1 MSVKMYLV
9 EEECV
14 IKVFKDDR
22 FVCNMYVSPEESNYI
37 NQLRA
42 DNNKEEINKILRSK
56 AEERLKDEL
65 ELAAH
70 MSRSLYL
77 NREENN

>member
-1 MSVKMYLV
+1 MYLV

-65 ELAAH
+65 ELSAH

-77 NREENN
+77 NRE

>member
-1 MSVKMYLV
+1 MSVKIYLV

-14 IKVFKDDR
+14 IKAFKDGR
-22 FVCNMYVSPEESNYI
+22 FVCNMYVSPEEFNYI
-37 NQLRA
+37 KQLRA

-77 NREENN
+77 NRE

>member
-1 MSVKMYLV
+1 MSVKIYLV
-9 EEECV
+9 KEECV

-22 FVCNMYVSPEESNYI
+22 FVCNMYVSSEELNYI
-37 NQLRA
+37 KQLRA

-77 NREENN
+77 NRE

>member
-1 MSVKMYLV
+1 MSVKIYLV

-14 IKVFKDDR
+14 IKVFKDDE
-22 FVCNMYVSPEESNYI
+22 FVCNMYVSSEELNYI
-37 NQLRA
+37 KQLRA

-56 AEERLKDEL
+56 AEERIKYEL

-77 NREENN
+77 NGE